1 MANRRKKPT
10 GAAKSAPRRAASPRK
25 SAIGGPPLWL
35 IFTGLVAAGAVVY
48 FIAGQRGSSGKAEPL
63 QEKVSQMAEEN
74 PDAEIF
80 QVKEEPAPKA
90 SEKKK

>member
-1 MANRRKKPT
+1 MANRRRKKPA
-10 GAAKSAPRRAASPRK
+10 AAKSAPRRAASPRRS
-25 SAIGGPPLWL
+25 SAGGPPLWL
-35 IFTGLVAAGAVVY
+35 IFAGLAAAGAVVY
-48 FIAGQRGSSGKAEPL
+48 FIAGQRGSSGSAEPL

-80 QVKEEPAPKA
+80 QVKEEPAQKV